1 MGEGGNRTSMNLG
14 TVSLVLKCVILGLVC
29 ICLGVG
35 IGAVGQVGGTVQGT
49 VVQGT
54 AGEWLWAWTVSAFL
68 LPLALMIGA
77 RLMDRPI
84 PKELELATL
93 ILGALLFLASGSW
106 IIDRISL
113 WPSGITMKEEY
124 TALGAMCIITSMPMV
139 VDAMIVA
146 MTIFKQG

>member
-1 MGEGGNRTSMNLG
+1 MAEGENRTSMNL
-14 TVSLVLKCVILGLVC
+14 VSLVLKCISLGLIC
-29 ICLGVG
+29 ICLGLG
-35 IGAVGQVGGTVQGT
+35 IGGVNKVGGTIVGGT
-49 VVQGT
+49 IEGGT

-68 LPLALMIGA
+68 LPVALMIGA
-77 RLMDRPI
+77 RLMNRPI

-93 ILGALLFLASGSW
+93 LLGALLFLASGSW

>member
-1 MGEGGNRTSMNLG
+1 MNLDRG
-14 TVSLVLKCVILGLVC
+14 SLVFKCVTLGLVC

-35 IGAVGQVGGTVQGT
+35 IGAVGQVN
-49 VVQGT
+49 GT

>member
-1 MGEGGNRTSMNLG
+1 MPEGGNCTSMNLDRG
-14 TVSLVLKCVILGLVC
+14 SLVFKCVTLGLVC
-29 ICLGVG
+29 ACLGVG
-35 IGAVGQVGGTVQGT
+35 IGGIGIVT
-49 VVQGT
+49 GT
-54 AGEWLWAWTVSAFL
+54 AGQWLWAWTVSAFL

-77 RLMDRPI
+77 RLIDDPI

>member
-14 TVSLVLKCVILGLVC
+14 TVSLVLKCVTLGLVC

-35 IGAVGQVGGTVQGT
+35 IGAVGEVK
-49 VVQGT
+49 GT

-77 RLMDRPI
+77 RLMDDPI

-93 ILGALLFLASGSW
+93 ILGALLFIASGSW
-106 IIDRISL
+106 IIDLVSL
-113 WPSGITMKEEY
+113 WPSGFMNGE
-124 TALGAMCIITSMPMV
+124 
-139 VDAMIVA
+139 
-146 MTIFKQG
+146 

>member
-1 MGEGGNRTSMNLG
+1 MNLG
-14 TVSLVLKCVILGLVC
+14 TVSLVLKCLTLVLVC

-35 IGAVGQVGGTVQGT
+35 IGAVRIVQD
-49 VVQGT
+49 T
-54 AGEWLWAWTVSAFL
+54 AGQWLWAWTVSAFL
-68 LPLALMIGA
+68 LPVALMIGA

-106 IIDRISL
+106 IINQVS
-113 WPSGITMKEEY
+113 PASGFKLKEEE
-124 TALGAMCIITSMPMV
+124 TLGAMCIITSMAMV
-139 VDAMIVA
+139 ADAVIVA

>member
-14 TVSLVLKCVILGLVC
+14 TVSLVLKCVTLGLVC

-49 VVQGT
+49 AVQGT

-106 IIDRISL
+106 IIDNDPDLGFPIAK
-113 WPSGITMKEEY
+113 W

>member
-35 IGAVGQVGGTVQGT
+35 IGAVGRVGGEVK
-49 VVQGT
+49 GT

>member
-14 TVSLVLKCVILGLVC
+14 TVSLVLKCVTLGLVC

-35 IGAVGQVGGTVQGT
+35 IEGIGIVNGTVNG
-49 VVQGT
+49 
-54 AGEWLWAWTVSAFL
+54 AGQWLWAWTVSAFL

-77 RLMDRPI
+77 RLMDDPI

-106 IIDRISL
+106 IIDNFPQAARYYSKHI
-113 WPSGITMKEEY
+113 
-124 TALGAMCIITSMPMV
+124 ALGAMCIITSFSMIA
-139 VDAMIVA
+139 DAVIVTMI
-146 MTIFKQG
+146 FLKQG

>member
-1 MGEGGNRTSMNLG
+1 MGEGGNRTTMILG
-14 TVSLVLKCVILGLVC
+14 TVSLVLKCVTLGLVC

-35 IGAVGQVGGTVQGT
+35 IGAVDQVN
-49 VVQGT
+49 GT
-54 AGEWLWAWTVSAFL
+54 AGEWLWAWTVCAFL

-124 TALGAMCIITSMPMV
+124 TALGAMCIITSFSMIA
-139 VDAMIVA
+139 DAVIVA
-146 MTIFKQG
+146 MTFLRQG

>member
-1 MGEGGNRTSMNLG
+1 MNL
-14 TVSLVLKCVILGLVC
+14 VSLVLKCISLGLIC
-29 ICLGVG
+29 ICLGLG
-35 IGAVGQVGGTVQGT
+35 IGGVGSVSGKY
-49 VVQGT
+49 

-68 LPLALMIGA
+68 LPVALMIGA
-77 RLMDRPI
+77 RLMNMPI

-106 IIDRISL
+106 IIDHVIL
-113 WPSGITMKEEY
+113 WPTGSGLQVVREKY
-124 TALGAMCIITSMPMV
+124 LALGAMCIITSMPMV

>member
-1 MGEGGNRTSMNLG
+1 MGEGGNRTTMILG
-14 TVSLVLKCVILGLVC
+14 TVSLVLKCVTLGLVC

-35 IGAVGQVGGTVQGT
+35 IGAVDQVN
-49 VVQGT
+49 GT
-54 AGEWLWAWTVSAFL
+54 AGEWLWAWTVCAFL

-84 PKELELATL
+84 PKVLELATL
-93 ILGALLFLASGSW
+93 TLGALLFLASGSW

-139 VDAMIVA
+139 ADAMIVA
-146 MTIFKQG
+146 VTIFKQD

>member
-1 MGEGGNRTSMNLG
+1 MAEGENQTSMNL
-14 TVSLVLKCVILGLVC
+14 VSLVLKCISLGLIC
-29 ICLGVG
+29 ICLGLG
-35 IGAVGQVGGTVQGT
+35 IGGVRAVGGTIEG
-49 VVQGT
+49 GT

-68 LPLALMIGA
+68 LPVALMIGA
-77 RLMDRPI
+77 RLMNRPI
-84 PKELELATL
+84 PIELELATL

-106 IIDRISL
+106 IIDQVSL
-113 WPSGITMKEEY
+113 LTLLTRRSGFKMEEF

>member
-14 TVSLVLKCVILGLVC
+14 TLSLVLKCVTLGLVC

-35 IGAVGQVGGTVQGT
+35 IGAVGKVNE
-49 VVQGT
+49 T

-77 RLMDRPI
+77 RLMDHPI

-106 IIDRISL
+106 IIDQVSPFVSL
-113 WPSGITMKEEY
+113 LPSGSKVEEY

-139 VDAMIVA
+139 VDAMVVA

>member
-14 TVSLVLKCVILGLVC
+14 TVSLVLKCVTLGLVC

-35 IGAVGQVGGTVQGT
+35 IGAVDQVN
-49 VVQGT
+49 GT

-84 PKELELATL
+84 PKVLELATL
-93 ILGALLFLASGSW
+93 TLGALLFLASGSW
-106 IIDRISL
+106 IIDHVIL
-113 WPSGITMKEEY
+113 WPTGSGLQVVREKY
-124 TALGAMCIITSMPMV
+124 LALGAMCIITSIPMV
-139 VDAMIVA
+139 ADAVIVA